1 MALKVVTP
9 PAVEPVTLQEAKDHL
24 RVDTANE
31 DALISQTIVAARK
44 WCEAYSGLAFV
55 TTVFDYY
62 GDRLPALFELP
73 RAPLQS
79 VESIKHLDADGVLQT
94 VSSSVYRV
102 DAISA
107 PARIALGYGQYWPD
121 TQAVVNS
128 VVVRFT
134 AGYGDAAADVP
145 ENLRQAILI
154 MTAELYEQR
163 QQSVAQTLQQVPF
176 TVRALLDTDRVAW
189 F

>member
-1 MALKVVTP
+1 MGY
-9 PAVEPVTLQEAKDHL
+9 Q
-24 RVDTANE
+24 
-31 DALISQTIVAARK
+31 
-44 WCEAYSGLAFV
+44 C
-55 TTVFDYY
+55 VF
-62 GDRLPALFELP
+62 
-73 RAPLQS
+73 
-79 VESIKHLDADGVLQT
+79 IC
-94 VSSSVYRV
+94 RV

-121 TQAVVNS
+121 TQDVVNS